1 MSSYID
7 LKFINNISS
16 RLGQFKK
23 KTDYLFN
30 FRCPHCGDSQ
40 KSKTKARA
48 YLYRVKN
55 DMFFKCHNCG
65 QGQNLANFIKSVD
78 PKLYEQY
85 LLERYK
91 KSAPATPKPQFDF
104 KPTKFI
110 DQTPIDDLKSIKDL
124 PEDHPARLYCTNR
137 KIPEKYFDKLFLS
150 DKFMTLV
157 NKVKPNT
164 YKVIKDHPRLIIPF
178 YDTTGK
184 IFAFQGRAFGKEQ
197 PKYLTIKLD
206 ENRQKVYG
214 LERINFQN
222 PVQIVEGPIDSLFI
236 DNCLAAGGA
245 DLFLRNKIP
254 NDQITYIF
262 DNEPRNKEIVKRM
275 YKVIEQDFNVVI
287 WPEELQLKDV
297 NDMILS
303 GLTKI
308 ELQDIISN
316 NTYSKLSALAWVDRC
331 FALLARSSLSVTII
345 PPPPDVIILFPLK
358 LKQPNSPNVPECLP
372 SKLEPRDSAA
382 SSTIEILCFL
392 QIETNLFMSH
402 IFPKT

>member
-7 LKFINNISS
+7 LKFINDLSG
-16 RLGQFKK
+16 RLNQFKK

-65 QGQNLANFIKSVD
+65 QGQNLANFIKFVD
-78 PKLYEQY
+78 PKLYELY

-91 KSAPATPKPQFDF
+91 KSAPATPKPKFDF
-104 KPTKFI
+104 KPTKFT

-124 PEDHPARLYCTNR
+124 PEDHPARLYCMNR

-157 NKVKPNT
+157 NEVKPNT
-164 YKVIKDHPRLIIPF
+164 YKITKDHPRLIIPF

-184 IFAFQGRAFGKEQ
+184 VFAFQGRAFGKEQ
-197 PKYLTIKLD
+197 PKNLTIKLD
-206 ENRQKVYG
+206 ENKQKVYG
-214 LERINFQN
+214 LDKINFQK
-222 PVQIVEGPIDSLFI
+222 PIYITEGPIDSLFI

-245 DLFLRNKIP
+245 DLFLKNKIP
-254 NDQITYIF
+254 NENITYIF

-287 WPEELQLKDV
+287 WPEDLQLKDV
-297 NDMILS
+297 NDMIMS
-303 GLTKI
+303 GLTKL
-308 ELQDIISN
+308 ELQNIISN
-316 NTYSKLSALAWVDRC
+316 NTYSKLSAL
-331 FALLARSSLSVTII
+331 T
-345 PPPPDVIILFPLK
+345 K
-358 LKQPNSPNVPECLP
+358 LNYWKKIKEV
-372 SKLEPRDSAA
+372 
-382 SSTIEILCFL
+382 
-392 QIETNLFMSH
+392 
-402 IFPKT
+402 

>member
-7 LKFINNISS
+7 LKFINDLSG
-16 RLGQFKK
+16 RLSQFKK

-65 QGQNLANFIKSVD
+65 QGQNLANFIKFVD
-78 PKLYEQY
+78 PKLYESY

-91 KSAPATPKPQFDF
+91 KSAPATPKPKFDF
-104 KPTKFI
+104 KPTKFTG
-110 DQTPIDDLKSIKDL
+110 QTPIDDLKSIKDL
-124 PEDHPARLYCTNR
+124 PEDHPARLYCVNR

-157 NKVKPNT
+157 NEVKPNT
-164 YKVIKDHPRLIIPF
+164 YKITKDHPRLIIPF

-206 ENRQKVYG
+206 ENKQKVYG
-214 LERINFQN
+214 LDKVSFQK
-222 PVQIVEGPIDSLFI
+222 PIYITEGPIDSLFI

-245 DLFLRNKIP
+245 DLFLKNKIP
-254 NDQITYIF
+254 NENITYIF

-287 WPEELQLKDV
+287 WPEDLQLKDV
-297 NDMILS
+297 NDMIMS
-303 GLTKI
+303 GLTKLQ
-308 ELQDIISN
+308 LQDIISN
-316 NTYSKLSALAWVDRC
+316 NTYSKLSAL
-331 FALLARSSLSVTII
+331 T
-345 PPPPDVIILFPLK
+345 K
-358 LKQPNSPNVPECLP
+358 LNYWK
-372 SKLEPRDSAA
+372 
-382 SSTIEILCFL
+382 
-392 QIETNLFMSH
+392 
-402 IFPKT
+402 KTKEV

>member
-7 LKFINNISS
+7 LKFINDLSG
-16 RLGQFKK
+16 RLSQFKK

-65 QGQNLANFIKSVD
+65 QGQNLANFIKFVD
-78 PKLYEQY
+78 PKLYESY

-91 KSAPATPKPQFDF
+91 KSAPATPKPKFDF
-104 KPTKFI
+104 KPTKFK

-124 PEDHPARLYCTNR
+124 PEDHPARLYCDNR
-137 KIPEKYFDKLFLS
+137 KIPEKCFDKLFLS

-157 NKVKPNT
+157 NEVKPNT

-184 IFAFQGRAFGKEQ
+184 VFAFQGRAFGKEQ

-206 ENRQKVYG
+206 ENKQKVYG
-214 LERINFQN
+214 LDKVNFQQ
-222 PVQIVEGPIDSLFI
+222 PIYITEGPIDSLFI

-275 YKVIEQDFNVVI
+275 YKVIEQNFNVVI
-287 WPEELQLKDV
+287 WPEDLQLKDV

-303 GLTKI
+303 GLTKLQ
-308 ELQDIISN
+308 LQDIISN
-316 NTYSKLSALAWVDRC
+316 NTYSKLSAL
-331 FALLARSSLSVTII
+331 T
-345 PPPPDVIILFPLK
+345 K
-358 LKQPNSPNVPECLP
+358 LNYWK
-372 SKLEPRDSAA
+372 
-382 SSTIEILCFL
+382 
-392 QIETNLFMSH
+392 
-402 IFPKT
+402 KTKEV

>member
-7 LKFINNISS
+7 LKFINDLSG
-16 RLGQFKK
+16 RLSQFKK

-65 QGQNLANFIKSVD
+65 QGQNLANFIKFID

-91 KSAPATPKPQFDF
+91 KSAPATPKPKFDF
-104 KPTKFI
+104 KPTKFK
-110 DQTPIDDLKSIKDL
+110 DQTPLDDLKSIKEL
-124 PEDHPARLYCTNR
+124 PENHPARLYCVNR

-157 NKVKPNT
+157 NEVKPNT
-164 YKVIKDHPRLIIPF
+164 YKITKDHPRLIIPF

-184 IFAFQGRAFGKEQ
+184 LFAFQGRAFGKEQ

-206 ENRQKVYG
+206 ENKQKVYG
-214 LERINFQN
+214 LDKVNFQK
-222 PVQIVEGPIDSLFI
+222 PIYITEGPIDSLFI

-245 DLFLRNKIP
+245 DLFLKNKIP
-254 NDQITYIF
+254 NEQITYIF

-287 WPEELQLKDV
+287 WPEDLQLKDV
-297 NDMILS
+297 NDMIMS
-303 GLTKI
+303 GLTKLQ
-308 ELQDIISN
+308 LQDIISN
-316 NTYSKLSALAWVDRC
+316 NTYSKLSAL
-331 FALLARSSLSVTII
+331 T
-345 PPPPDVIILFPLK
+345 K
-358 LKQPNSPNVPECLP
+358 LNYWK
-372 SKLEPRDSAA
+372 
-382 SSTIEILCFL
+382 
-392 QIETNLFMSH
+392 
-402 IFPKT
+402 KTKEV

>member
-7 LKFINNISS
+7 LKFINDISG
-16 RLGQFKK
+16 RLSQFKK

-65 QGQNLANFIKSVD
+65 QGQNLANFIKFVD
-78 PKLYEQY
+78 PKIYEQY

-91 KSAPATPKPQFDF
+91 KSAPATPKPKFDF
-104 KPTKFI
+104 KPTKFTN
-110 DQTPIDDLKSIKDL
+110 QTPIDDLKSIQDL
-124 PEDHPARLYCTNR
+124 PEDHPARLYCVNR
-137 KIPEKYFDKLFLS
+137 KIPEKYFNKLFLS

-157 NKVKPNT
+157 NEVKPNT
-164 YKVIKDHPRLIIPF
+164 YKITKDHPRLIIPF

-184 IFAFQGRAFGKEQ
+184 VFAFQGRAFGKEQ

-206 ENRQKVYG
+206 ENKQKVYG

-222 PVQIVEGPIDSLFI
+222 QIFIVEGPIDSLFI

-245 DLFLRNKIP
+245 DLFLKNKIP
-254 NDQITYIF
+254 NENITYIF
-262 DNEPRNKEIVKRM
+262 DNEPRNKEIVNRM

-287 WPEELQLKDV
+287 WPEDLQLKDV
-297 NDMILS
+297 NDMIMS
-303 GLTKI
+303 GLTKF

-316 NTYSKLSALAWVDRC
+316 NTYSKLSAL
-331 FALLARSSLSVTII
+331 T
-345 PPPPDVIILFPLK
+345 K
-358 LKQPNSPNVPECLP
+358 LNYWKKIKEV
-372 SKLEPRDSAA
+372 
-382 SSTIEILCFL
+382 
-392 QIETNLFMSH
+392 
-402 IFPKT
+402 

>member
-7 LKFINNISS
+7 LKFINDLSG
-16 RLGQFKK
+16 RLSQFKK

-48 YLYRVKN
+48 YLYRIKN

-65 QGQNLANFIKSVD
+65 QGQNLANFIKFVD

-91 KSAPATPKPQFDF
+91 KSAPATPKPKFDF
-104 KPTKFI
+104 KPTKFTN
-110 DQTPIDDLKSIKDL
+110 QTPIDDLKSIKDL
-124 PEDHPARLYCTNR
+124 PEDHPARLYCDNR

-157 NKVKPNT
+157 NEVKPNT
-164 YKVIKDHPRLIIPF
+164 YKITKDHPRLIIPF

-206 ENRQKVYG
+206 ENKQKVYG

-222 PVQIVEGPIDSLFI
+222 QVFIVEGPIDSLFI

-245 DLFLRNKIP
+245 DLFLKNKIP
-254 NDQITYIF
+254 NENITYIF

-287 WPEELQLKDV
+287 WPEDLQLKDV
-297 NDMILS
+297 NDMIMS
-303 GLTKI
+303 GLTKL

-316 NTYSKLSALAWVDRC
+316 NTYSKLSAL
-331 FALLARSSLSVTII
+331 T
-345 PPPPDVIILFPLK
+345 K
-358 LKQPNSPNVPECLP
+358 LNYWKKIKEV
-372 SKLEPRDSAA
+372 
-382 SSTIEILCFL
+382 
-392 QIETNLFMSH
+392 
-402 IFPKT
+402 

>member
-7 LKFINNISS
+7 LKFINDLSG
-16 RLGQFKK
+16 RLSQFKK

-65 QGQNLANFIKSVD
+65 QGQNLANFIKFVD
-78 PKLYEQY
+78 PKLYESY

-91 KSAPATPKPQFDF
+91 KSAPATPKPKFDF
-104 KPTKFI
+104 KPTKFT

-124 PEDHPARLYCTNR
+124 PEDHPARLYCDNR

-157 NKVKPNT
+157 NEVKPNT
-164 YKVIKDHPRLIIPF
+164 YKITKDHPRLIIPF

-206 ENRQKVYG
+206 ENKQKVYG
-214 LERINFQN
+214 LDKVNFQQ
-222 PVQIVEGPIDSLFI
+222 PIYITEGPIDSLFI

-245 DLFLRNKIP
+245 DLFLKNKIP
-254 NDQITYIF
+254 NENITYIF

-275 YKVIEQDFNVVI
+275 YKVIEKDFNVVI
-287 WPEELQLKDV
+287 WPEDLQLKDV
-297 NDMILS
+297 NDMIMS
-303 GLTKI
+303 GLTKLQ
-308 ELQDIISN
+308 LQDIISN
-316 NTYSKLSALAWVDRC
+316 NTYSKLSAL
-331 FALLARSSLSVTII
+331 T
-345 PPPPDVIILFPLK
+345 K
-358 LKQPNSPNVPECLP
+358 LNYWKKIKEV
-372 SKLEPRDSAA
+372 
-382 SSTIEILCFL
+382 
-392 QIETNLFMSH
+392 
-402 IFPKT
+402 